1 MRVLF
6 NLFVNLLLFLIAPV
20 LELVLMPVN
29 VVVVFAKDWQKRGF
43 KSALKGLSNYF
54 KESAIRKDIYLCAE
68 YRTLWNCTLRTRE
81 GKRIG
86 VNNRTLSAD
95 LGEQDFEGTMSRTG
109 AVLNLVLFLIERNHS
124 RKAYGK

>member
-20 LELVLMPVN
+20 LELILMPVN

-54 KESAIRKDIYLCAE
+54 KESAIRKDVYLCSE
-68 YRTLWNCTLRTRE
+68 YRTLWNCTLRTKE
-81 GKRIG
+81 GKKIG

-95 LGEQDFEGTMSRTG
+95 LGEQDYEGTMSRTG
-109 AVLNLVLFLIERNHS
+109 AVLNLILFLIERNHS

>member
-29 VVVVFAKDWQKRGF
+29 VAVVFIKDWQKRGF
-43 KSALKGLSNYF
+43 KSALKGISNYF
-54 KESAIRKDIYLCAE
+54 KESAIRKDVYLCSE

-109 AVLNLVLFLIERNHS
+109 AVLNLILFLIERNHS

>member
-1 MRVLF
+1 MKILF

-29 VVVVFAKDWQKRGF
+29 VLVVFVSDWKKRSF
-43 KSALKGLSNYF
+43 KSALKGISNYF
-54 KESAIRKDIYLCAE
+54 KESAIRKDVYLCCE

-95 LGEQDFEGTMSRTG
+95 LGEQDYEGTMSRTG
-109 AVLNLVLFLIERNHS
+109 AVLNLILFLIERNHS

>member
-1 MRVLF
+1 MKILF

-20 LELVLMPVN
+20 LELILMPVN

-54 KESAIRKDIYLCAE
+54 KESAIRKDVYLCSE
-68 YRTLWNCTLRTRE
+68 YRTLWNCTLRTKE
-81 GKRIG
+81 GKKIG

-95 LGEQDFEGTMSRTG
+95 LGEQDYEGTMSRTG
-109 AVLNLVLFLIERNHS
+109 AVLNLILFLIERNHS